1 MKLISFGKIEK
12 TLFYP
17 ILYCFSLTVR
27 MKLLANDNNPFL
39 NNFLSC
45 FALLFL
51 GIFFLFEPCYQN
63 KTNEIKHTYVTYII
77 IIIIA
82 VTNSIFCLGIFF
94 LEKQFDG
101 NLANEIR
108 FISIYF
114 VFYFTHKIFKIQ
126 RAKHFQFVY
135 LVMFVC
141 QICLSI
147 IIIPLTVIGETFQND
162 FVNSKL
168 LYSIMVICSLLCDVY
183 FSTKHITEKY
193 LMDIHFVSP
202 MKLFFLEGI
211 IGFIVNV
218 IASAIMTIPKCPEN
232 KNDQIGKF
240 RCIAGESVFQF
251 DEMIKYFNDNSFEC
265 ILFLICSIG
274 VEFGMT
280 MTNKIYLPTY
290 RPIFD
295 SIVTFLV
302 FLITFIGGGKLTS
315 YIEIIKVVFYI
326 IIVFACLVANQL
338 IILHCCDLDRDIKKN
353 VLDRDKN
360 EFEEMRCELNK
371 LEPFRSFIDDG
382 GQIMANS
389 QIILNTN
396 NDQGD
401 ELSTI

>member
-1 MKLISFGKIEK
+1 MMKLISIGKIEK

-17 ILYCFSLTVR
+17 VLYCLSLTVR
-27 MKLLANDNNPFL
+27 MRLLANDNNPFL

-51 GIFFLFEPCYQN
+51 GIFYLFELYHQN
-63 KTNEIKHTYVTYII
+63 KTNQIKHTYVTYII

-94 LEKQFDG
+94 LEKQFEG

-147 IIIPLTVIGETFQND
+147 IIIPLTVIGDTFHHD
-162 FVNSKL
+162 FDNSKL
-168 LYSIMVICSLLCDVY
+168 LYIIMVICSLLCDVY

-202 MKLFFLEGI
+202 MKLFFLEGV
-211 IGFIVNV
+211 IGFIINV
-218 IASAIMTIPKCPEN
+218 IASAIMMIPKCPDKE
-232 KNDQIGKF
+232 QIGKF
-240 RCIAGESVFQF
+240 NCEKDKSIFQF
-251 DEMIKYFNDNSFEC
+251 NAMIDYFNTYSIEC

-295 SIVTFLV
+295 SILTFLV
-302 FLITFIGGGKLTS
+302 FIITFIEDGKLKN
-315 YIEIIKVVFYI
+315 YVEIIKVVFYI

-338 IILHCCDLDRDIKKN
+338 IILHCWNLDRDIKKN
-353 VLDRDKN
+353 MLDRDKN
-360 EFEEMRCELNK
+360 DFEGMRGELNK
-371 LEPFRSFIDDG
+371 LEPYRSFLDDG
-382 GQIMANS
+382 SQIMANS
-389 QIILNTN
+389 QIV
-396 NDQGD
+396 
-401 ELSTI
+401 